1 MTDEEPIFFLSSQ
14 LMGFIHAY
22 HADFPH
28 LQAVSELL
36 RISGPNLQLSYSL
49 LNLTPPYIHVDL
61 QLPPGLN
68 VNIEVSREFSY
79 SFIQYLWMLQTSG
92 VSRKETS

>member
-1 MTDEEPIFFLSSQ
+1 
-14 LMGFIHAY
+14 MGFLQAY
-22 HADFPH
+22 NKDFPH

-49 LNLTPPYIHVDL
+49 LNLTPPYIHIDL
-61 QLPPGLN
+61 QLPSGLN
-68 VNIEVSREFSY
+68 VNIEVSREISY

-92 VSRKETS
+92 VSGDETSQ